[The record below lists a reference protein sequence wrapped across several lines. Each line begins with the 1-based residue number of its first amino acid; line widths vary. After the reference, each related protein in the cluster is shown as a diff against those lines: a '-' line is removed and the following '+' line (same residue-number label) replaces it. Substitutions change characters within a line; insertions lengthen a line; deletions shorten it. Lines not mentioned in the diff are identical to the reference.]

1 MQRFTAINP
10 IPRNLTIASSFLSR
24 VICFLSPTTSDFE
37 LHEVHM
43 EKGKK
48 KKKESHSRVVLKRV
62 NKRRRMEKKVYYKAD
77 GGGCV
82 NCAGELQRKVL
93 FWFSSCSIF
102 LVLCLRDE
110 KKEGCKNH
118 FFAFKQSCTG

>member
-1 MQRFTAINP
+1 
-10 IPRNLTIASSFLSR
+10 
-24 VICFLSPTTSDFE
+24 
-37 LHEVHM
+37 
-43 EKGKK
+43 
-48 KKKESHSRVVLKRV
+48 
-62 NKRRRMEKKVYYKAD
+62 MEKKVYYKAD

-110 KKEGCKNH
+110 KRRAAKTTFLPLSKAARDEKYEEKN
-118 FFAFKQSCTG
+118 